1 MPEKGENTIIVFDV
15 EPEWQIGPGGR
26 PLKARGI
33 GEKVVKATS
42 VAIEEVQKNMTRFL
56 SGIRD
61 TLDKG
66 AAIKG
71 EYEVDTVEINAQISA
86 EGQIGF
92 MGSNVGMMGSA
103 GITFV
108 FKRRRSGP

>member
-1 MPEKGENTIIVFDV
+1 MPEKEDAKLIVFDV
-15 EPEWQIGPGGR
+15 ESGWEIGPGGR
-26 PLKARGI
+26 PLRARGI
-33 GEKVVKATS
+33 GEKVVKASS
-42 VAIEEVQKNMTRFL
+42 VAVDEVQKNMTKFL

-61 TLDKG
+61 TLAKG
-66 AAIKG
+66 AAITG

-103 GITFV
+103 GIKFI
-108 FKRRRSGP
+108 FKRHRD